1 LKAKVSVNWVEC
13 KLKMKRK
20 LKKFILKKILSEK
33 EQSKLYSKSVIL
45 QEGIIPIEQTSE
57 YDIFI
62 AGFPKSGNT
71 WMQNL
76 IAGIQFGIET
86 SLLPD
91 KLTQELV
98 PDIHGK
104 DYYKRFGDI
113 VFFKTHELP
122 NKHMKRV
129 IHLVRDGRDAMAS
142 YYAMNIALGK
152 KTTLKEMIVS
162 GKDIYPS
169 KWKEHTRQ
177 WLSNPYNADIL
188 IVKYEDLIQ
197 DTFNQM
203 KRIMAFAKLER
214 SDEVIKRS
222 VYGNSLSEMK
232 RKEKEYGWNNKDWDP
247 SQDFIRTGKI
257 GSYKKEIPE
266 DLIKIFETES
276 KAELDYF
283 DYCKK

>member
-1 LKAKVSVNWVEC
+1 MIPKIKNILI
-13 KLKMKRK
+13 KL
-20 LKKFILKKILSEK
+20 LLSEK
-33 EQSKLYSKSVIL
+33 ELVKPKDENAFLPK
-45 QEGIIPIEQTSE
+45 GFIPIGETFDQ
-57 YDIFI
+57 DIFI

-76 IAGIQFGIET
+76 IAGIQFGVDT

-98 PDIHGK
+98 PDVHAK
-104 DYYKRFGDI
+104 AYYKRFSDN

-122 NKHMKRV
+122 NEHMKRV
-129 IHLVRDGRDAMAS
+129 IHLVRDGRDVMAS
-142 YYAMNIALGK
+142 YYAMNLALGK

-162 GKDIYPS
+162 GKDVYPT
-169 KWKEHTRQ
+169 KWMEHSRQ

-203 KRIMAFAKLER
+203 KRIIVFAKLER
-214 SDEVIKRS
+214 SDEVIERS
-222 VYGNSLSEMK
+222 IYGNSFGEMK

-247 SQDFIRTGKI
+247 NQDFIRTGKI
-257 GSYKKEIPE
+257 GSYKNEIPE

-283 DYCKK
+283 DYR